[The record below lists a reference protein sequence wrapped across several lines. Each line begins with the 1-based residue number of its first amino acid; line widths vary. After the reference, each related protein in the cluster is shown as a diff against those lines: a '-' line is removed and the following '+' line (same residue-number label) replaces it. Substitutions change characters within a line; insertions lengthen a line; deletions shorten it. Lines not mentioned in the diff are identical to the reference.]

1 MSQNKGQYEFDAL
14 NVEKTFDAFYIVPDY
29 QREYV
34 WKADEHV
41 DKLLIDVYDA
51 YSNDPAKEYFV
62 GTTVVFE
69 NGSMLELIDGQQRTT
84 TLFLMLCAFRCIYKD
99 RGLSTISLDPKIAHV
114 YLDEKGDEQYA
125 YRLTLQYENSTTILK
140 DIAEGKE
147 FDLKKLSG
155 SNLRLVEA
163 YNHIFEFIKGQTEN
177 NDTELKSFFMYFY
190 KKLKYI
196 QIQTPDINEALKIFE
211 TINARGAGLNSMDL
225 LKNLIFRQ
233 VPRSQFE
240 KLKEKWQDF
249 IHILEKENE
258 KPLRFLRYF
267 IVSNYPSIENSYS
280 KDKPENIMREDLI
293 YDWMHDHADL
303 CGYNKDP
310 FGFVQRLTE
319 NAQCYVYFAKG
330 KDINGNE
337 NPYLKNIILLGGSAF
352 RQHIILLLAARDFKA
367 DMFNYLAKNL
377 ETYLF
382 YYLFTREQ
390 AKIYEK
396 VFGKWNLIL
405 KDVKTMSELVNFVQT
420 QMKPE
425 ITKKDLEFEGRFKT
439 FREDDLQI
447 YRVRYILAKLSQY
460 IDQSRIGAI
469 QPNSVES
476 YIKDYE
482 IEHILPQ
489 TPQPGVLAQY
499 QKAGI
504 DYKQTRSLLGNLTL
518 LEQPING
525 SIHNNDYS
533 SKVLEYAK
541 SNTYLT
547 SSLKQ
552 LDQVGVNTAINRTNA
567 MLLSFDHWDQDTIAE
582 RQEML
587 YKIALKIWNMD

>member
-14 NVEKTFDAFYIVPDY
+14 TVEKTFESFYIVPDY

-41 DKLLIDVYDA
+41 AKLLMDLYEA
-51 YSNDPAKEYFV
+51 YSTDPNKEYFV

-84 TLFLMLCAFRCIYKD
+84 TLFLMLCAFRRIYKE
-99 RGLSTISLDPKIAHV
+99 RNLPTAVLDKKIADV
-114 YLDEKGDEQYA
+114 YMDENGDEQNA
-125 YRLTLQYENSTTILK
+125 YRLTLQYENATAILK
-140 DIAEGKE
+140 NIAEGNE
-147 FDLKKLSG
+147 LDSKKISG
-155 SNLRLVEA
+155 SNLRLIEA
-163 YNHIFEFIKGQTEN
+163 YNIIYDFINNQTI
-177 NDTELKSFFMYFY
+177 NDDAELKAFYMYFY

-196 QIQTPDINEALKIFE
+196 QIKTPDINDALKIFE

-233 VPRSQFE
+233 VPRDKFDI
-240 KLKEKWQDF
+240 LKQRWQEF
-249 IHILEKENE
+249 ISILEKANE

-267 IVSNYPSIENSYS
+267 IVSNYPSIDNSPDKQENV
-280 KDKPENIMREDLI
+280 MREDNI
-293 YDWMHDHADL
+293 YNWMHDNASK

-310 FGFVQRLTE
+310 FGFVQLLTE
-319 NAQCYVYFAKG
+319 NAQCYANFAKG
-330 KDINGNE
+330 KDASGND

-352 RQHIILLLAARDFKA
+352 RQHLILLLTARHFSL

-396 VFGKWNLIL
+396 QFGKWNMTL
-405 KDVKTMSELVNFVQT
+405 KDVKSMSDLVNFVQA

-425 ITKKDLEFEGRFKT
+425 ITKKDLEFKGRFET
-439 FREDDLQI
+439 FSENDLQV

-460 IDQSRIGAI
+460 IDQSRINAI
-469 QPNSVES
+469 QPCSIDS

-489 TPQPGVLAQY
+489 KPQPDMLAHY
-499 QKAGI
+499 EELGI
-504 DYKQTRSLLGNLTL
+504 DYKQLRSMLGNLTL

-525 SIHNNDYS
+525 SIHNDDFSTKVQAYAA
-533 SKVLEYAK
+533 SK
-541 SNTYLT
+541 TYLT
-547 SSLKQ
+547 SSLNG
-552 LDQVGVNTAINRTNA
+552 LDKVGVNTAITRTNA
-567 MLLSFDHWDQDTIAE
+567 MLKEFDHWDQDTIAE
-582 RQEML
+582 RQKML
-587 YKIALKIWNMD
+587 YDIALKIWNMD

>member
-84 TLFLMLCAFRCIYKD
+84 TLFLMLCAFRRIYKD

-233 VPRSQFE
+233 VSRSQFD
-240 KLKEKWQDF
+240 KLKEKWQNF
-249 IHILEKENE
+249 IQILEKNDE

-267 IVSNYPSIENSYS
+267 IVSNYPSVNNSYS
-280 KDKPENIMREDLI
+280 KDKPENVMREDLI

-303 CGYNKDP
+303 CEYNKDP

-319 NAQCYVYFAKG
+319 NAQCYVNFAKG
-330 KDINGNE
+330 KDVEGND
-337 NPYLKNIILLGGSAF
+337 NPHLKNIIFLGGSAF
-352 RQHIILLLAARDFKA
+352 RQHLILLLTARDFEP
-367 DMFNYLAKNL
+367 DMFDYLAKNL

-396 VFGKWNLIL
+396 QFGKWNLTL
-405 KDVKTMSELVNFVQT
+405 KDVHTKAELINFVQS

-425 ITKKDLEFEGRFKT
+425 IDKKEVEYKARFMSFSEG
-439 FREDDLQI
+439 DLQA
-447 YRVRYILAKLSQY
+447 YRVRYVLAKLSMY
-460 IDQSRIGAI
+460 IDQLRINAVKPASI
-469 QPNSVES
+469 EPYLKN
-476 YIKDYE
+476 YE

-489 TPQPGVLAQY
+489 TPLPEVLQHY
-499 QKAGI
+499 EEQGLN
-504 DYKQTRSLLGNLTL
+504 YTQLRSMLGNLTL

-525 SIHNNDYS
+525 SIHNNDYA
-533 SKVLEYAK
+533 SKVQEYAK

-552 LDQVGVNTAINRTNA
+552 LDQVGSNTAINRTNDL
-567 MLLSFDHWDQDTIAE
+567 LLSFDHWDQNTIAA

>member
-1 MSQNKGQYEFDAL
+1 MSQTKGQYEFDAL
-14 NVEKTFDAFYIVPDY
+14 TVDKTFESFYIVPDY

-41 DKLLIDVYDA
+41 AKLLMDLYEA
-51 YSNDPAKEYFV
+51 YSGDPDKEYFV

-69 NGSMLELIDGQQRTT
+69 NGSKLELIDGQQRTT
-84 TLFLMLCAFRCIYKD
+84 TLFLMLCAFRRIYKE
-99 RGLSTISLDPKIAHV
+99 RGLTTGVLDKKIADV
-114 YLDEKGDEQYA
+114 YMDEKGDEQNA
-125 YRLTLQYENSTTILK
+125 YRLTLQYENASELLK
-140 DIAEGKE
+140 EIAEGTE
-147 FDLKKLSG
+147 IDLKKITS

-163 YNHIFEFIKGQTEN
+163 YNYIYEFISGQTNN
-177 NDTELKSFFMYFY
+177 NDQELKEFYMYFF

-196 QIQTPDINEALKIFE
+196 QIKTPDINDALKIFE

-233 VPRSQFE
+233 VSRDKFDV
-240 KLKEKWQDF
+240 LKNKWQEF
-249 IHILEKENE
+249 IRVIENANE

-267 IVSNYPSIENSYS
+267 IVSNYPSLDNSPLKQENV
-280 KDKPENIMREDLI
+280 MREDLI
-293 YDWMHDHADL
+293 YNWMHDHKDL
-303 CGYNKDP
+303 CGYEKDP
-310 FGFVQRLTE
+310 FGFVALLKE
-319 NAQCYVYFAKG
+319 NADCYANFAQG
-330 KDINGNE
+330 KDVQGTD

-352 RQHIILLLAARDFKA
+352 RQHLILLLTARHFSL

-396 VFGKWNLIL
+396 QFGKWNIAL
-405 KDVKTMSELVNFVQT
+405 KDVKTMTDLVNFVQT

-425 ITKKDLEFEGRFKT
+425 ITKKDLEFKGRFET
-439 FREDDLQI
+439 FSENDLQG
-447 YRVRYILAKLSQY
+447 YRVRYILAKLSMY
-460 IDQSRIGAI
+460 IDQSRINAI
-469 QPNSVES
+469 RPCSVES

-489 TPQPGVLAQY
+489 KPQPALLAHYEQL
-499 QKAGI
+499 GI
-504 DYKQTRSLLGNLTL
+504 DYKQLRSMLGNLTL

-525 SIHNNDYS
+525 SIHNDDYS
-533 SKVLEYAK
+533 SKVQAYAA

-547 SSLKQ
+547 SSLNG
-552 LDQVGVNTAINRTNA
+552 LDQVGTNTAINRTNA
-567 MLLSFDHWDQDTIAE
+567 LLKEFDHWDQDTIAE
-582 RQEML
+582 RQKML
-587 YKIALKIWNMD
+587 YNIALKIWNMD